1 MVTSG
6 PAWFERN
13 PHLAGGVRVIGAV
26 AAIVGALLVAKTE
39 YHSAQRLQ
47 DGRVNAQITLIGNT
61 ASQFNPLVQQY
72 IRLALKKDA
81 GVRNYYYGLAD
92 DTRMEKMTDLKAMPV
107 SLWPSNEI
115 RHSFNEYLFSAIM
128 LMETSEDEG
137 ASIELQDRVSAY
149 AKKFEALNKTLAA
162 SRR

>member
-1 MVTSG
+1 VPT
-6 PAWFERN
+6 P
-13 PHLAGGVRVIGAV
+13 PLVGGG
-26 AAIVGALLVAKTE
+26 
-39 YHSAQRLQ
+39 Q
-47 DGRVNAQITLIGNT
+47 DGRVNARITLIGNT
-61 ASQFNPLVQQY
+61 ASQFDPLVQQY

-115 RHSFNEYLFSAIM
+115 RHAFNEYLFSAIM
-128 LMETSEDEG
+128 LMETSEDDG
-137 ASIELQDRVSAY
+137 ASIKLQDRVSAY